1 MASFRQNML
10 VAVYNSWTRYIGS
23 ITTLFDYPLD
33 HTFFLLPENTI
44 EMESYLTLMFGVIGY
59 AEIAFS
65 ILPGALIDLFARYTD
80 RQWGI
85 LSCQTIAA
93 VLCGVLSVLMGLR
106 SQLAAVI
113 AITCYYMFRTFTF
126 GSLSVFAAVCF
137 PVRAQSWCGR
147 ARFKINQVL
156 KRKSRLLKHRLH
168 T

>member
-1 MASFRQNML
+1 
-10 VAVYNSWTRYIGS
+10 
-23 ITTLFDYPLD
+23 
-33 HTFFLLPENTI
+33 
-44 EMESYLTLMFGVIGY
+44 MESYLTLMFGVIGY

-168 T
+168 TWTVAAVKTGMRERVLFYKILITLLSLPAISIYFW

>member
-1 MASFRQNML
+1 MFLLFNGVISSKHAGGGVQF
-10 VAVYNSWTRYIGS
+10 VDAVYRYIVCNVP
-23 ITTLFDYPLD
+23 PLD
-33 HTFFLLPENTI
+33 NTPSENTLA
-44 EMESYLTLMFGVIGY
+44 MESYLTLMFGVIGY

-65 ILPGALIDLFARYTD
+65 ILPGALIDLFARYAD

-85 LSCQTIAA
+85 LSCQAIAA
-93 VLCGVLSVLMGLR
+93 LLCAVLSILMGLR

-137 PVRAQSWCGR
+137 PVRASLCGCHVSRREVQDQST
-147 ARFKINQVL
+147 L
-156 KRKSRLLKHRLH
+156 